1 MSGCLFID
9 EDAPTVVHVPM
20 FDEILQQPIG
30 LGKYKHKTLQWV
42 IHYDL
47 NYIKWMLVSLP
58 SQGRHMLRNRYNT
71 LDFTALE
78 LRYREESDRQINTVF
93 VEHFVQ
99 FKHKNKLCQGRIV
112 GIEPPE
118 DSVLSHTKVRVVFDY
133 SPNACTFLKST
144 TRDYLYQ
151 DLLIRHNELDPPSLV
166 DLYVLYNIDIDTL
179 KPVPSHLVV

>member
-9 EDAPTVVHVPM
+9 DDAPTAVHVPT

-42 IHYDL
+42 LHYDL

-78 LRYREESDRQINTVF
+78 LRYSVSEFQSFPDVAKWCSPREPVWWSVRWSLARHGPRAYGARTVPAT
-93 VEHFVQ
+93 
-99 FKHKNKLCQGRIV
+99 CPRPWSAGCRR
-112 GIEPPE
+112 GWP
-118 DSVLSHTKVRVVFDY
+118 VR
-133 SPNACTFLKST
+133 
-144 TRDYLYQ
+144 
-151 DLLIRHNELDPPSLV
+151 PS
-166 DLYVLYNIDIDTL
+166 
-179 KPVPSHLVV
+179 